1 MHNTQQLFSPKQV
14 VIFIILNIYLVFIP
28 ISGTEFLKSL
38 EFPVVRGIKVTFV
51 RLMRR
56 LLDLHLRMGA
66 PCLLELSFPPP
77 DPWGGEKGWRLRS
90 ISNGR

>member
-1 MHNTQQLFSPKQV
+1 MHSTQQLFSPKQV

-51 RLMRR
+51 TLMR
-56 LLDLHLRMGA
+56 
-66 PCLLELSFPPP
+66 
-77 DPWGGEKGWRLRS
+77 
-90 ISNGR
+90 